1 MKIRLEQN
9 KTSLR
14 ISKPE
19 LELLIK
25 EKNLSNTTTFP
36 NGNDMTF
43 LVSLANEQRLS
54 FEGKHIIIELPNHII
69 SSYSP
74 EKIGLSFY
82 FQLDSNNSHELLFE
96 VDIKKKPLKFR
107 RPKQS

>member
-1 MKIRLEQN
+1 MKIRLEHN

-14 ISKPE
+14 ISKTE
-19 LELLIK
+19 FEQLLK
-25 EKNLSNTTTFP
+25 DKNLSSVTSFP
-36 NGNDMTF
+36 NGKDMTF
-43 LVSLANEQRLS
+43 LVSLTNEQKLS
-54 FEGKHIIIELPNHII
+54 FAGNSISIELPNHKI
-69 SSYSP
+69 SNYSP

-82 FQLDSNNSHELLFE
+82 FQLDNNNHELLFE